1 MQGSSRGVGPRRS
14 EESARRCDGHLHQQ
28 RRAVDGRPRCTVRAR
43 RVRGAP
49 RAAARCAF
57 PHPSCVRAL
66 SLTVRARRV
75 RGAPR
80 AAARCAF
87 PHPSCVL
94 SLSLSH
100 CASEARSW
108 STTCCCPV
116 RLPSSVMRACSLSH
130 CASEA
135 RSWSTTCCARCL
147 PSSVMRA
154 CFLMRAFSCISSSA
168 YELEVASRVTLAHSG
183 LNPDPF
189 VRADACLA
197 T

>member
-1 MQGSSRGVGPRRS
+1 MLLTRATPPCYVRGLGMMQGSSRGVGPRRS

-28 RRAVDGRPRCTVRAR
+28 RRAVDGRPRC
-43 RVRGAP
+43 
-49 RAAARCAF
+49 
-57 PHPSCVRAL
+57 
-66 SLTVRARRV
+66 TVRARRV